1 MNMVRIYMKKVIA
14 IESFLSGFW
23 LVNVRCGG
31 PNLRFLSGVVVV
43 SIRVGG
49 PRVRVLSV

>member
-1 MNMVRIYMKKVIA
+1 MVSIYVKKVIA
-14 IESFLSGFW
+14 IEPFYSGFW

-31 PNLRFLSGVVVV
+31 PYLRFLSGVVVV

-49 PRVRVLSV
+49 PRFRVLSV